1 MSNRLATLISIIFHP
16 IWFPFGMLLLYLQ
29 ANPIVFGL
37 SRPMEDMIL
46 VFQSA
51 ITSLLLPLIS
61 MVVMWKVKLISSL
74 DMDNRLER
82 IGPYIAMLIFLLW
95 YYLNINQYG
104 VAPIFRLY
112 ILGTIVS
119 LALVFIT
126 NLFVKVSAH
135 ATGIAG
141 VCINLVIAWQKFDYT
156 VLPFRFRSVPYVLD
170 FEIIIIIFTLI
181 LFIVLLSRFHLK
193 KHTPMELLGGIVIGF
208 FGQVLA
214 IRLMEII

>member
-16 IWFPFGMLLLYLQ
+16 IWFPFGMLVLYLQ
-29 ANPIVFGL
+29 ANPIAFGL
-37 SRPMEDMIL
+37 SQPMEDMIL
-46 VFQSA
+46 ILQSL

-61 MVVMWKVKLISSL
+61 MIVMWKVKLISSL
-74 DMDNRLER
+74 HMDHRMER
-82 IGPYIAMLIFLLW
+82 IGPYIAILIFLLW
-95 YYLNINQYG
+95 YYLNIKQYG

-112 ILGTIVS
+112 VLGTIIS
-119 LALVFIT
+119 LALVFLT

-141 VCINLVIAWQKFDYT
+141 VCINLVIAWQQFEYS
-156 VLPFRFRSVPYVLD
+156 VLPFRFRSATYVLN
-170 FEIIIIIFTLI
+170 FEIIIIIFVLI
-181 LFIVLLSRFHLK
+181 LFIVLLSRFYLR

>member
-1 MSNRLATLISIIFHP
+1 
-16 IWFPFGMLLLYLQ
+16 MLLLYLQ

-141 VCINLVIAWQKFDYT
+141 
-156 VLPFRFRSVPYVLD
+156 
-170 FEIIIIIFTLI
+170 
-181 LFIVLLSRFHLK
+181 
-193 KHTPMELLGGIVIGF
+193 
-208 FGQVLA
+208 
-214 IRLMEII
+214 